1 MYLLKNNIPNK
12 VSCNKVTAEMPICQA
27 ENGFSRAEVMKK
39 IKIRV
44 IPFEFCCNLM
54 LADGGEAGDAL

>member
-1 MYLLKNNIPNK
+1 M
-12 VSCNKVTAEMPICQA
+12 SCYKVTAEIPICQA

-39 IKIRV
+39 IKIRE